1 MEKANTLSTPVF
13 FSINGPDNIGKT
25 TQMDMIPSRWGINR
39 MSGIH
44 NYDTSLSEM
53 SKNNSL
59 KSWWFGTDNEDF
71 VRGIFRGLKQRREA
85 AVKLSSH
92 AAFDRGGI
100 MFRAVCTARIAQHD
114 GADIETA
121 RKTFEK
127 LADGIGE
134 AWPTETIRILLR
146 HDKDLENTV
155 ALALREEEK
164 DDTYRSYQILL
175 HRALAQQ
182 VNSGDYTVVID
193 RGEKTCLQVHQ
204 EICEALHAGGVSHS
218 WTPLLQNVKCIVGF
232 GGLSEAGKST
242 VATETIANFGAQAV
256 RLKIVYLMQSAAR
269 ESGTNVSD
277 LPDERQAVHLI
288 QQLDLFA
295 HAHYWL
301 KIISIESLHGF
312 TMTSQLQ
319 HLIAGKVMIVY
330 LDTEEK
336 KRFERVDIQLREFL
350 EKDKVK
356 KARGAHRIKEI
367 ADVVVDNNGTFQDT
381 VDRVTLAVRAY
392 LT

>member
-1 MEKANTLSTPVF
+1 MLLLIEEESCFGQSALLGSLSTTGLILKQPEKHLRNWQMGLVRRGLLKPF
-13 FSINGPDNIGKT
+13 EFSF
-25 TQMDMIPSRWGINR
+25 DMIKTW
-39 MSGIH
+39 
-44 NYDTSLSEM
+44 
-53 SKNNSL
+53 
-59 KSWWFGTDNEDF
+59 
-71 VRGIFRGLKQRREA
+71 
-85 AVKLSSH
+85 
-92 AAFDRGGI
+92 
-100 MFRAVCTARIAQHD
+100 
-114 GADIETA
+114 
-121 RKTFEK
+121 RKPLLWPFERK
-127 LADGIGE
+127 RKM
-134 AWPTETIRILLR
+134 T
-146 HDKDLENTV
+146 HTV
-155 ALALREEEK
+155 HTK
-164 DDTYRSYQILL
+164 HFFT
-175 HRALAQQ
+175 RALTQQ
-182 VNSGDYTVVID
+182 VNSGEYTVVID

-269 ESGTNVSD
+269 ESGTNLSD